1 MTVEVLTVGKWFVL
15 IVYVDEGYEY
25 YKRVADDVDDVF
37 RFQFGADEKFNKP
50 DLRRI
55 FSGWHFAE

>member
-15 IVYVDEGYEY
+15 IVYVDEVYEY
-25 YKRVADDVDDVF
+25 YTRVADDVDDVF
-37 RFQFGADEKFNKP
+37 RFQFGTKDKFTKQ

-55 FSGWHFAE
+55 FAGWRFSE